1 MRALVT
7 GGTGFVGANLVDGL
21 NAAGHTARV
30 LRRETSRLDA
40 LDGLTYEEVVG
51 DILDYDSLIPAMEGC
66 DWVFHAAAVS
76 DYWRQGT
83 ARLYEVNVEGTRNV
97 LQAAQTAGIERLVY
111 TSSMVALGIPPFGQS
126 MDETHE
132 FNVSPRRFPYAH
144 SKHLA
149 EQEVQKAVR
158 NGLEAIIVNPAVI
171 IGPRDVNNISG
182 SIGFLVA
189 RGWVRFYLP
198 GGVNCVAVED
208 VVAGHIAAAERG
220 RPGERYI
227 LGGENLPVR
236 QVIDA
241 VVELSGVPRPLFT
254 LPRWIIGPAALAV
267 AAAQR
272 VLANRLPFD
281 ADQVRMSGHTV
292 YVRSDKAIRELGLPQ
307 TPFRLA
313 VERAY
318 RWFRQ
323 NGYL

>member
-21 NAAGHTARV
+21 TAAGHTARV

-51 DILDYDSLIPAMEGC
+51 DILDYESLIPAMEGC
-66 DWVFHAAAVS
+66 DWVFHLAAVS

-83 ARLYEVNVEGTRNV
+83 AWLYEVNVEGTRNV
-97 LQAAQTAGIERLVY
+97 LRAAQTAGIKRLVY
-111 TSSMVALGIPPFGQS
+111 TSSVVALGIPPFGQS
-126 MDETHE
+126 MDEAHE

-158 NGLEAIIVNPAVI
+158 NGLEAIIVNPTVI

-198 GGVNCVAVED
+198 GGLNCVAVED

-241 VVELSGVPRPLFT
+241 VVELSGAPRPLFT

-272 VLANRLPFD
+272 VLANRIPFD
-281 ADQVRMSGHTV
+281 ADQVRMSGQTT

-307 TPFRLA
+307 TPFLLA

-318 RWFRQ
+318 RWFKQ